1 MSLTQYAPQIFDAF
15 RQVVAKPAASARV
28 IVPGLA
34 VVVGGQALAFQFG
47 AVPAGL
53 GLSAL
58 AVAAMGFFWQRALT
72 QGEEL
77 APVQLALRFA
87 LWTVVVQLLQGF
99 ELAPTILFNIL
110 LKDVPNADLYT
121 RTGLQLFQLL
131 VGGLYLMPAQLALGR
146 WKDLLSTRLQEMVL
160 AAGLAVGLGYVV
172 INLPFMVA
180 GEVARALFID
190 FAPNAGEGVVAM
202 VNQSIHALNVMV
214 VSGYFALVWGLL
226 KDMPSRLDPAADEPE
241 AGEPKERRTTRI
253 NRTTKAKR

>member
-1 MSLTQYAPQIFDAF
+1 MSLTQYAPQILDAF
-15 RQVVAKPAASARV
+15 RQVVAKPVASARL

-34 VVVGGQALAFQFG
+34 LVAGGQALAFHFG

-58 AVAAMGFFWQRALT
+58 ATAAMGFLWQR
-72 QGEEL
+72 EL
-77 APVQLALRFA
+77 AEGEPLAPIQMALRFV

-146 WKDLLSTRLQEMVL
+146 WKDLAGTRLQEMVL

-180 GEVARALFID
+180 NEVARALFTD
-190 FAPNAGEGVVAM
+190 FAPAAGEGVAAM
-202 VNQSIHALNVMV
+202 VQQGIHALNVMV
-214 VSGYFALVWGLL
+214 VAGYFALVWGLL
-226 KDMPSRLDPAADEPE
+226 KDLPSRLNPPAE
-241 AGEPKERRTTRI
+241 AEVAEPKERRTTRI
-253 NRTTKAKR
+253 TRASKARR